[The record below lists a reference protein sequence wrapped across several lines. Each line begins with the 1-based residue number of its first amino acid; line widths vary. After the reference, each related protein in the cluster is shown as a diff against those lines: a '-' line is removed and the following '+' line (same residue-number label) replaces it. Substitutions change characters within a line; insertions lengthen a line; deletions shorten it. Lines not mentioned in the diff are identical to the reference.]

1 MKTTYETLNIPSSGA
16 SQDRVRVEATAD
28 GLLALLA
35 DGAGGVS
42 GGAVAAQMFIDYF
55 SSAIEISVRNLCQH
69 FSRVDT
75 LIQGDQ
81 NAGDTT
87 GIAVVVEKTRL
98 FGASVGDSEAW
109 FFPTEG
115 EFVDLTSVQV
125 RKPLLGSGSAT
136 AIPFSMN
143 ATSGILL
150 LCSDGLH
157 KYADFVKIRERLREQ
172 NFQSLPT
179 DLADLARMP
188 SRGLQDDLS
197 IVAVLIEDL

>member
-1 MKTTYETLNIPSSGA
+1 M
-16 SQDRVRVEATAD
+16 
-28 GLLALLA
+28 ALLA

-42 GGAVAAQMFIDYF
+42 GGAAAAQRFIEYF
-55 SSAIEISVRNLCQH
+55 STELELTPENLCSH
-69 FSRVDT
+69 FSRVEA
-75 LIQGDQ
+75 LLQGDQ
-81 NAGDTT
+81 SAGDTT
-87 GIAVVVEKTRL
+87 GIVVVADSTQL

-115 EFVDLTSVQV
+115 EFVDLTSGQI

-136 AIPFSMN
+136 AIPFSME
-143 ATSGILL
+143 AMSGILL

-157 KYADFVKIRERLREQ
+157 KYADFVKVRERLREQ
-172 NFQSLPT
+172 NFQNLPA

-188 SRGLQDDLS
+188 SGGLQDDLS

>member
-1 MKTTYETLNIPSSGA
+1 
-16 SQDRVRVEATAD
+16 V
-28 GLLALLA
+28 ALLA

-42 GGAVAAQMFIDYF
+42 GGAAAAQRFIEYF
-55 SSAIEISVRNLCQH
+55 STDSDFAPDNLCSH
-69 FSRVDT
+69 FSRVNA

-87 GIAVVVEKTRL
+87 GIAVVVDKTRL

-109 FFPTEG
+109 FFPTDG
-115 EFVDLTSVQV
+115 EFVDLTSGQV

-136 AIPFSMN
+136 TIPFSMEVR
-143 ATSGILL
+143 SGILL

-157 KYADFVKIRERLREQ
+157 KYADFVKIRERLEEQ
-172 NFQSLPT
+172 NFQKLPA

-188 SRGLQDDLS
+188 SGGLQDDLS